1 VEEAWSDDVERWSED
16 FAEDSSRFLLQKP
29 YLTLS
34 NNEHPRGCDLL
45 PLTFNLSMAW
55 HSKWANIKHRK
66 AAEDAKKSQYYAKVG
81 KLIQIAA
88 RQWPNP
94 AMNPA
99 LATVLLKAKQYNLPK
114 DVVQRAIEKGSGT
127 GEGSNLEVIFYE
139 WYAPG
144 GIAVYI
150 KCVTDNTNR
159 SAANT
164 KTLLSKYGGA
174 RWEPGSVAR
183 QFAEKGEIIIT
194 GIKTSKI
201 EKWKTVEEV
210 RLFDTQELEMQLL
223 ECDIEDYEID
233 TDLCKVITSRDSLI
247 TVTGVLEFAW
257 YAIESSELVY
267 VPSNTIELDDEG
279 REKLERIID
288 VLEADDDVDTVYHN
302 AG

>member
-1 VEEAWSDDVERWSED
+1 
-16 FAEDSSRFLLQKP
+16 
-29 YLTLS
+29 
-34 NNEHPRGCDLL
+34 
-45 PLTFNLSMAW
+45 MAW

-66 AAEDAKKSQYYAKVG
+66 SREDAKKSQYYAKVG

-99 LATVLLKAKQYNLPK
+99 LATTLLKAKQYNLPK
-114 DVVQRAIEKGSGT
+114 EVVQRAIEKGSGT

-144 GIAVYI
+144 GIAIYI

-164 KTLLSKYGGA
+164 KTLLNKYGWA
-174 RWEPGSVAR
+174 RWEPGCVSR

-194 GIKTSKI
+194 GIKEIKHQSGRIT
-201 EKWKTVEEV
+201 EEV
-210 RLFDTQELEMQLL
+210 RPYDTEALEMNLL
-223 ECDIEDYEID
+223 EYDIEDYEID
-233 TDLCKVITSRDSLI
+233 TDICKVVTSRESLTI
-247 TVTGVLEFAW
+247 VAADLETAS
-257 YAIESSELVY
+257 YAVESSELVY
-267 VPSNTIELDDEG
+267 MPSNTIDLDDAG
-279 REKLERIID
+279 REKLERVID
-288 VLEADDDVDTVYHN
+288 ALESDDDVDTVYHN

>member
-1 VEEAWSDDVERWSED
+1 
-16 FAEDSSRFLLQKP
+16 
-29 YLTLS
+29 
-34 NNEHPRGCDLL
+34 
-45 PLTFNLSMAW
+45 MAW

-66 AAEDAKKSQYYAKVG
+66 SREDAKKSQYYAKVG

-94 AMNPA
+94 SMNPA
-99 LATVLLKAKQYNLPK
+99 LATTLLKAKQYNLPK
-114 DVVQRAIEKGSGT
+114 EVVQRAIEKGSGT
-127 GEGSNLEVIFYE
+127 AEGSNLEVIFYE

-144 GIAVYI
+144 GIAIYI

-164 KTLLSKYGGA
+164 KTLLNKYGWA

-194 GIKTSKI
+194 GLKTSKI
-201 EKWKTVEEV
+201 EKGRTVEEV
-210 RLFDTQELEMQLL
+210 RIFDTEMLEIDLL
-223 ECDIEDYEID
+223 EYDIEDYEVD
-233 TDLCKVITSRDSLI
+233 TDICKVVTSRESLL
-247 TVTGVLEFAW
+247 TVTADFEAAW

-267 VPSNTIELDDEG
+267 MPSNTINLDDEG
-279 REKLERIID
+279 REKLERVID
-288 VLEADDDVDTVYHN
+288 ALESDDDVDTVYHN

>member
-1 VEEAWSDDVERWSED
+1 
-16 FAEDSSRFLLQKP
+16 
-29 YLTLS
+29 
-34 NNEHPRGCDLL
+34 
-45 PLTFNLSMAW
+45 MAW

-66 AAEDAKKSQYYAKVG
+66 SREDAKKSQYYAKVG

-99 LATVLLKAKQYNLPK
+99 LATTLLKAKQYNLPK
-114 DVVQRAIEKGSGT
+114 EVVQRAIEKGSGT

-144 GIAVYI
+144 GIAIYI
-150 KCVTDNTNR
+150 KCITDNTNR

-164 KTLLSKYGGA
+164 KTLLNKYGWA
-174 RWEPGSVAR
+174 RWEPGCVSR

-194 GIKTSKI
+194 GIKHTTQQG
-201 EKWKTVEEV
+201 WKTAEEV
-210 RLFDTQELEMQLL
+210 RPWDAEELEMKLL
-223 ECDIEDYEID
+223 DCDIEDYEID
-233 TDLCKVITSRDSLI
+233 TDLCRVTTSRESLL
-247 TVTGVLEFAW
+247 TATADLETAW

-267 VPSNTIELDDEG
+267 MPSNTIDLDDAG
-279 REKLERIID
+279 REKLERVID
-288 VLEADDDVDTVYHN
+288 ALESDDDVDTVYHN